1 MAFTVRQLQS
11 EDGAPYRGVEGIES
25 DEERVQFS
33 EAVAETTNRT
43 IADLK
48 LLIIQH
54 FFPGQQ
60 KSASRIKVYLF
71 SIAASGAARAD
82 GPDVQSPTDVLLDG
96 RSYGFIDLDF
106 ARPRGVLPRVQG
118 GGLYRIN
125 DERVRC
131 KFTIKNHVSSSACLM
146 MPAELTVDS
155 GAQSE
160 LKLPGRKVV
169 QLGLMPFG
177 GPRRV
182 RGSTNHFGEVL
193 NFSGVLVSATFD
205 RDGSSETVEAYLTVR
220 ANKREYEEAL
230 ANDNQQAQQRPPL
243 ETTEE
248 PPLET
253 TGEPPRQRRRTE
265 GSFSSASSGVTE
277 IRLSPVRHRPTDK
290 PDEQAV
296 IGIEGL
302 KKLRLHLN
310 GELQQ
315 LEIEEEELLDPE
327 W

>member
-1 MAFTVRQLQS
+1 VKAPWSIINFIVLKKDFSPLNGTDPVTVSCVPFVVKDSPLTDRPSNSNKEQVKGSQNIILRWIMAFTVWVTQLQS

-48 LLIIQH
+48 LLIIQQ

-60 KSASRIKVYLF
+60 KSTSRIKVYLF
-71 SIAASGAARAD
+71 SNAASGDARAD
-82 GPDVQSPTDVLLDG
+82 GPDVQSPTDALLDG
-96 RSYGFIDLDF
+96 RRYGFIDLDF

-131 KFTIKNHVSSSACLM
+131 KFTIQNHVSSSECLM
-146 MPAELTVDS
+146 MPAEIMVDA

-169 QLGLMPFG
+169 QLGLMPIG
-177 GPRRV
+177 GPRQV

-193 NFSGVLVSATFD
+193 NFSGAIVSATFD
-205 RDGSSETVEAYLTVR
+205 RDGSSETVEALLFDGT
-220 ANKREYEEAL
+220 
-230 ANDNQQAQQRPPL
+230 
-243 ETTEE
+243 
-248 PPLET
+248 
-253 TGEPPRQRRRTE
+253 RQFTRIRRSV
-265 GSFSSASSGVTE
+265 G
-277 IRLSPVRHRPTDK
+277 
-290 PDEQAV
+290 Q
-296 IGIEGL
+296 
-302 KKLRLHLN
+302 
-310 GELQQ
+310 
-315 LEIEEEELLDPE
+315 
-327 W
+327 

>member
-1 MAFTVRQLQS
+1 MAFTVWVRQLQS
-11 EDGAPYRGVEGIES
+11 EDGALYRGVEGIEA

-43 IADLK
+43 IVDLK
-48 LLIIQH
+48 LLIMQQ

-60 KSASRIKVYLF
+60 KSTSRIKVYLF
-71 SIAASGAARAD
+71 SNADSGDARAD
-82 GPDVQSPTDVLLDG
+82 GPDVQSPTDALLDG
-96 RSYGFIDLDF
+96 RRYGFIDLDF
-106 ARPRGVLPRVQG
+106 ARPRVRGVLPRVQG

-131 KFTIKNHVSSSACLM
+131 KFTIKNHVSSSECLM
-146 MPAELTVDS
+146 MPAELMVDA
-155 GAQSE
+155 GARSE

-169 QLGLMPFG
+169 QLGLMPIRG
-177 GPRRV
+177 LRRV
-182 RGSTNHFGEVL
+182 RGSTNHFGEVS
-193 NFSGVLVSATFD
+193 NFAGVIVSATFD
-205 RDGSSETVEAYLTVR
+205 RDGSSETVEAYLTVH
-220 ANKREYEEAL
+220 ANTQEYEEAL
-230 ANDNQQAQQRPPL
+230 ANGTDQQAASTPQR
-243 ETTEE
+243 

-265 GSFSSASSGVTE
+265 GSPSSGSTGVTE
-277 IRLSPVRHRPTDK
+277 IRLSPVTHRPRDK
-290 PDEQAV
+290 PDEHAV

-302 KKLRLHLN
+302 KNLRLHIN
-310 GELQQ
+310 CERQQ